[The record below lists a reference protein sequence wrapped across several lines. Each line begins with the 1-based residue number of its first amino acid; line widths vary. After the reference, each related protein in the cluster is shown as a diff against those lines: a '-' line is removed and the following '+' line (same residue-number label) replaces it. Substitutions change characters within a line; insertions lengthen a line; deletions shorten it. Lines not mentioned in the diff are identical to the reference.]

1 MMWSLTRKIILLPGT
16 VLVFVPAILVF
27 LTKDTMFAVE
37 LLSPNNIFFWIAII
51 FGLFGILIAI
61 WTVTLFVKIGKGT
74 PAPWEPPQKLV
85 VRGPYRHVRN
95 PMLTSV
101 FLMLTA
107 ESILLQSLP
116 IAAWMAFVIIANL
129 IYMPLIEEKGLEKRF
144 GEEYKIYKKHV
155 PRWIPRLTPWKPN

>member
-1 MMWSLTRKIILLPGT
+1 MWSLTRKIILLPGT